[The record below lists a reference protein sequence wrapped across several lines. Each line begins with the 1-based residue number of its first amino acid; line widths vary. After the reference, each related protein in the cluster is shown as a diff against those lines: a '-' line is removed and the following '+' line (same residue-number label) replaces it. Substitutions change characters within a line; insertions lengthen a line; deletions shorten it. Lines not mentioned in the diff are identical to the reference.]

1 MTKEDEDLTK
11 ALNSIGMTIKRLRQ
25 KGISTSTCYTA
36 LTITLKIHERNITQ
50 GVDKML
56 NQNDDDDDD
65 DDNFRIGDDEDLL

>member
-1 MTKEDEDLTK
+1 MPKEDEDLTK
-11 ALNSIGMTIKRLRQ
+11 ALRSIAMTINRLRQ

-36 LTITLKIHERNITQ
+36 LSIMLKIHERNITQ

-65 DDNFRIGDDEDLL
+65 DNFRIGDDEDLL